1 MSINIVYEPCHLPR
15 SMLLI
20 TNQKWKECSWAQVKK
35 SGKKSS
41 DVLYWFQQAVTR
53 EETASFDSYVV
64 SSQIIITIII
74 FIFHKLLGAC
84 REPVH
89 PVPQIIP

>member
-1 MSINIVYEPCHLPR
+1 
-15 SMLLI
+15 MLLI
-20 TNQKWKECSWAQVKK
+20 TNLKRKECSWAQVKK

-64 SSQIIITIII
+64 SSRIIITVFRIII
-74 FIFHKLLGAC
+74 HNLLGAC
-84 REPVH
+84 LELVH